1 MLRHCF
7 LHSAIPTG
15 CIIHFCK
22 KDSIK
27 TNYTVKTKSE
37 SWNPIMIWNTAIQL
51 PYFSPQGG
59 KKKRKRGKEEKKNIT
74 MLPIWLEWTCNLNL
88 SCTFMYSSSPS
99 LHFYF
104 FYSAS
109 ALIGK
114 KQSWCKHNNSQ
125 LQLYILQWYDLFTEN
140 RRYQVFGGFFT
151 VLPHMVWERSWCEAG
166 SHKLSVVHEQW
177 TLLLIQE
184 DEVLLQP

>member
-1 MLRHCF
+1 MNLE
-7 LHSAIPTG
+7 IQ
-15 CIIHFCK
+15 
-22 KDSIK
+22 
-27 TNYTVKTKSE
+27 
-37 SWNPIMIWNTAIQL
+37 SWFEIQL
-51 PYFSPQGG
+51 FNCHTFLLKGE
-59 KKKRKRGKEEKKNIT
+59 KKKERGVRKRKKILLCFPYGLNGHA
-74 MLPIWLEWTCNLNL
+74 IWIYPVLLCIVAPLV
-88 SCTFMYSSSPS
+88 CTSI
-99 LHFYF
+99 F

-125 LQLYILQWYDLFTEN
+125 LQLYILQWYDLFTES
-140 RRYQVFGGFFT
+140 RRYQVFEGFFT